1 MQTEGDKNGQENH
14 KDDRESGL
22 LTKEGDQDYN
32 FIELSKY
39 SVYFIILAFRFLQ
52 WKEAEPYARFFV
64 LPFLLPAGVNAKI
77 QRGGVFKMKKMLPS
91 GRDDFFPNLF
101 GSGFET
107 DLFDRF
113 FKENNYPKVD
123 IKDMGDRYE
132 LDMDVPGFSKEDVKV
147 EYRDGYLEVEGKHEE
162 KKETKEEDGHYI
174 RKERSYG
181 SFKRSFYVG
190 DIDENSIS
198 GSFKDGML
206 MLQVPKA
213 NEEKTEKVK
222 RIELQ

>member
-1 MQTEGDKNGQENH
+1 M
-14 KDDRESGL
+14 S
-22 LTKEGDQDYN
+22 
-32 FIELSKY
+32 
-39 SVYFIILAFRFLQ
+39 RFLPG
-52 WKEAEPYARFFV
+52 KR
-64 LPFLLPAGVNAKI
+64 ND
-77 QRGGVFKMKKMLPS
+77 S
-91 GRDDFFPNLF
+91 FPNLF
-101 GSGFET
+101 GSEFET

-113 FKENNYPKVD
+113 FKESHFPKVD

-132 LDMDVPGFSKEDVKV
+132 LDMEVPGFSKDDVKV
-147 EYRDGYLEVEGKHEE
+147 EYRDGYLDVEGTHEE
-162 KKETKEEDGHYI
+162 NKSTNEKKGHYI

-206 MLQVPKA
+206 MIQVPKA
-213 NEEKTEKVK
+213 KEEKKEKGK

>member
-1 MQTEGDKNGQENH
+1 MK
-14 KDDRESGL
+14 R
-22 LTKEGDQDYN
+22 
-32 FIELSKY
+32 
-39 SVYFIILAFRFLQ
+39 
-52 WKEAEPYARFFV
+52 
-64 LPFLLPAGVNAKI
+64 LLPDK
-77 QRGGVFKMKKMLPS
+77 
-91 GRDDFFPNLF
+91 RDDFFPNLF

-113 FKENNYPKVD
+113 FKENHYPKVD

-132 LDMDVPGFSKEDVKV
+132 LDMEVPGFSKEDVTV
-147 EYRDGYLEVEGKHEE
+147 EYRDGYLEVEGTHEE
-162 KKETKEEDGHYI
+162 NKAINEKKGHYI

-206 MLQVPKA
+206 MIQVPKVK
-213 NEEKTEKVK
+213 EEKKDKAK